1 MKRREFLLAA
11 GATLVLPGQAWA
23 LGDVSTVDVVEIQ
36 LASGTLSRPGA
47 WRTMLYEVAR
57 STSVDT
63 DPDRVVQL
71 PPDDLA
77 LFEHPFAV
85 LVGGGA
91 FGPLP
96 PEHLE
101 QLKRYLTYGGFLYID
116 DTSGLPD
123 SPFALS
129 VRRLLQRMFP
139 TRPLQRLERMH
150 SLYRAFFL
158 IDQPLGRV
166 EGPGYLEGIKLGS
179 IYPIIFGQI
188 DLSGALERS
197 ESGRS
202 VRAISERQRREAT
215 KLAVNL
221 VLYAL
226 TSNYKQDQ
234 AHVKALLDEGR
245 L

>member
-1 MKRREFLLAA
+1 MRRREFLLSA
-11 GATLVLPGQAWA
+11 GASLLLPGQAWA
-23 LGDVSTVDVVEIQ
+23 LGAVSTVDVVEIQ
-36 LASGTLSRPGA
+36 LPSGTLSRPNA

-57 STSVDT
+57 STSVET
-63 DPDRVVQL
+63 DPDGVVQL

-85 LVGGGA
+85 LVGDGA
-91 FGPLP
+91 FGPLS

-116 DTSGLPD
+116 DTTGVPD
-123 SPFALS
+123 SPFSLS

-139 TRPLQRLERMH
+139 TRPLQRLERNH

-158 IDQPLGRV
+158 IERPIGRV
-166 EGPGYLEGIKLGS
+166 QGPGYLEGIKLGS

-202 VRAISERQRREAT
+202 LRPISERQRREAT

-234 AHVKALLDEGR
+234 AHVKALLEEGR